1 VVQSIQLR
9 ARLPQ
14 RLLGERQEER
24 REQAREEPAVGA
36 LWPGPLL

>member
-14 RLLGERQEER
+14 RLASERPQ
-24 REQAREEPAVGA
+24 PAVGVPA
-36 LWPGPLL
+36 VETPLL